1 MYVRNDDQIKGL
13 ARLLSLCV
21 RLMTLIE
28 IVIRRHL
35 NQHGETL
42 AGLYEGN
49 PNRQTNTPTAVKL
62 LRVFRGISRV
72 QFIASSTDGPYTT
85 PLTSLQ
91 LLILSM
97 LDIDD
102 AIYRTPKAE
111 SNFFSAFGQ
120 RCGQLLAHLSHT
132 VNRIRNRL

>member
-1 MYVRNDDQIKGL
+1 M
-13 ARLLSLCV
+13 CV

-49 PNRQTNTPTAVKL
+49 PNRQTNTPTAKKL
-62 LRVFRGISRV
+62 LRVFGGISRV

-85 PLTSLQ
+85 PLTPLQ
-91 LLILSM
+91 MKILSM

-102 AIYRTPKAE
+102 AIYRTPKAF
-111 SNFFSAFGQ
+111 SNSFSAFGQ
-120 RCGQLLAHLSHT
+120 RCGQLLAHLLHT

>member
-1 MYVRNDDQIKGL
+1 
-13 ARLLSLCV
+13 
-21 RLMTLIE
+21 MTLIE

-49 PNRQTNTPTAVKL
+49 PNRQTNTPTAKKL

-72 QFIASSTDGPYTT
+72 RFVAPNKNNRYTT
-85 PLTSLQ
+85 LLTPLQ
-91 LLILSM
+91 LKILSM
-97 LDIDD
+97 LNIDE
-102 AIYRTPKAE
+102 AIYRIPIAE

-120 RCGQLLAHLSHT
+120 RCGQLLAHLSHI
-132 VNRIRNRL
+132 VKRIRNRL

>member
-35 NQHGETL
+35 LQHGETL

-49 PNRQTNTPTAVKL
+49 PNRQTNTPTAKKL

-72 QFIASSTDGPYTT
+72 RFVAPNKNNRYTT
-85 PLTSLQ
+85 LLTPLQ
-91 LLILSM
+91 LKILSM
-97 LDIDD
+97 LNIDE
-102 AIYRTPKAE
+102 AIYRIPIAE
-111 SNFFSAFGQ
+111 SNLFSAFGQ
-120 RCGQLLAHLSHT
+120 RCGQLLAHLSHI
-132 VNRIRNRL
+132 VKRIRNRL